1 MPAIRSLTLQPNH
14 AHTDAAHDHAR
25 GLVQQPPCSLCPRG
39 CCATTMHPRGAV
51 RLPPGRPTSAWP
63 MSTCSSR
70 HISPVVG
77 SQDDHRSSTQ
87 SRRLMTRP
95 PDAQARA
102 RLALLRSM
110 PPSCPSPPLQAS
122 IASSSTTRCR
132 DGDRDRPTICCVGH
146 PRHRRPPVETS
157 FHPGVAC
164 GSSTNGSGVHADDRP
179 SNCSRRRSMRRHR
192 RRDGRGQVSRGR
204 QPMGGSRGGGVRRS
218 SPTPAV
224 AATTASATA
233 SVGGASRGT
242 RRWHAGVIGP
252 TAPCRPAGRPSRGG
266 QEHDGRPVAVGIAAA
281 ASLID
286 RRSRRHV
293 GSVHAVGKH

>member
-1 MPAIRSLTLQPNH
+1 MPAMRSLTLQPNH

-70 HISPVVG
+70 HISPAVG

-204 QPMGGSRGGGVRRS
+204 QPMGGSRGGGRAALVPDDGGGGDDGVGDGVGRRCIAWHPPMARGRDRPDGAMS
-218 SPTPAV
+218 TGGPAEPWRPR
-224 AATTASATA
+224 A
-233 SVGGASRGT
+233 R
-242 RRWHAGVIGP
+242 
-252 TAPCRPAGRPSRGG
+252 RPARGSGYRGG
-266 QEHDGRPVAVGIAAA
+266 GITDRPALA
-281 ASLID
+281 
-286 RRSRRHV
+286 
-293 GSVHAVGKH
+293 

>member
-1 MPAIRSLTLQPNH
+1 MQPKHKKILRYTRTRSHHRYTCPRHTLPTIITTPQQKMPAMRSLTHQPNH
-14 AHTDAAHDHAR
+14 AHTDAAHNHAR

-39 CCATTMHPRGAV
+39 CCATTMHPRDPI
-51 RLPPGRPTSAWP
+51 RLPPETPTSTWP

-70 HISPVVG
+70 HISPAVG

-146 PRHRRPPVETS
+146 PRHRRPPV
-157 FHPGVAC
+157 
-164 GSSTNGSGVHADDRP
+164 
-179 SNCSRRRSMRRHR
+179 SR
-192 RRDGRGQVSRGR
+192 VSIR
-204 QPMGGSRGGGVRRS
+204 
-218 SPTPAV
+218 A
-224 AATTASATA
+224 
-233 SVGGASRGT
+233 
-242 RRWHAGVIGP
+242 
-252 TAPCRPAGRPSRGG
+252 
-266 QEHDGRPVAVGIAAA
+266 
-281 ASLID
+281 
-286 RRSRRHV
+286 
-293 GSVHAVGKH
+293 